1 MRTRFHEKVQAIV
14 IAASQ
19 LPREEQAAYIARA
32 AGADEKIRAEALSLL
47 PYFSPGKNDD
57 PKSPCGRAFDGGTT
71 TFRDEF
77 GGPVDE
83 SEEPMESLRYI
94 DQYRVDCVLGQGGM
108 GVVYRGQHVTSGK
121 TVAIKVLRAS
131 LCDATDRRRFAFE
144 AEIMRRLHH
153 PGIALMIHANMTESA
168 FHARPYFVMEY
179 VRGVPLTDYARERGL
194 SSRERLAL
202 MTRVC
207 EVVEYAHERGI
218 IHLDLKPSN
227 ILVDPEGRPK
237 ILDFGISQVMSIPL
251 PFLRDEG
258 GPVACTPRYASPEQL
273 SGRPS
278 ALTPRCDVY
287 ALGMITYELLT
298 GQLPSYEAGRI
309 LLKLYDLQLSDL
321 PDADVNRTREFR
333 YYIGCILARSLHR
346 TVSRR
351 YLSAGALG
359 ADLEALGECFVRV
372 SKWAALTKWL
382 TPGSWRSAKSP
393 VDRWQRSSV
402 ADPLYAVLRMRL
414 AASMES
420 ISMDHRGEQL
430 FVD

>member
-14 IAASQ
+14 VAASE
-19 LPREEQAAYIARA
+19 LPRDQQAAYIARA
-32 AGADEKIRAEALSLL
+32 AGGDEKIRAEAQSLM
-47 PYFSPGKNDD
+47 PYFSPDEIAD
-57 PKSPCGRAFDGGTT
+57 PKSPCGPAFTGGTT

-77 GGPVDE
+77 GSPIDE
-83 SEEPMESLRYI
+83 ADEAMESLRYI
-94 DQYRVDCVLGQGGM
+94 DQYRVECVLGRGGM
-108 GVVYRGQHVTSGK
+108 GVVYRGKHVTSGR

-131 LCDATDRRRFAFE
+131 LSEAADRRRFAFE
-144 AEIMRRLHH
+144 AEIMRRLNH
-153 PGIALMIHANMTESA
+153 PGIASMIHANMTESA

-227 ILVDPEGRPK
+227 ILVDPAGQPK

-251 PFLRDEG
+251 PFLREDG
-258 GPVACTPRYASPEQL
+258 GPMACTPRYASPEQL
-273 SGRPS
+273 TGRPS
-278 ALTPRCDVY
+278 GLTPRCDVY
-287 ALGMITYELLT
+287 ALGMIAYELLT
-298 GQLPSYEAGRI
+298 GQLPSYESGRI
-309 LLKLYDLQLSDL
+309 LLRLYDLKLDDL

-346 TVSRR
+346 TVNRR
-351 YLSAGALG
+351 YISAGALG
-359 ADLEALGECFVRV
+359 SDLEALGECFVRV

-382 TPGSWRSAKSP
+382 TPGGWRSARTP

-420 ISMDHRGEQL
+420 ISMDQRGEQL